1 MWGDHVAKK
10 KIGHASWFKLYLN
23 HGPVLNAVSDEDAG
37 RAIKAALRYLETGQP
52 PSEIESAPGIV
63 FAALKPSIDEA
74 IDDYRRKSEGGKA
87 GNNKRWGKEVSD
99 GIGVRYPAI
108 PSDRM
113 VSDGIEKIED
123 RRYTES
129 SGYYAGNFPEDAE
142 DLC

>member
-1 MWGDHVAKK
+1 MRGDHVAKK

-52 PSEIESAPGIV
+52 PSEIDSAPGIV

-99 GIGVRYPAI
+99 GI
-108 PSDRM
+108 
-113 VSDGIEKIED
+113 EKIED

-129 SGYYAGNFPEDAE
+129 SGFYAGNFPEDAE
-142 DLC
+142 DS